1 MILIRSLLP
10 FILFLSLALQAPV
23 LLAQTRIVHW
33 ADVEKVLQDTSDSLT
48 VMNFW
53 ATWCRPCVAELPH
66 FEKLRKSYRAKPVR
80 FLYISLDF
88 SEEIAKRVNPFV
100 EKKLYGARVWLLN
113 ETDYNQWIGRL
124 DPQWSGSIP
133 ATLLLHPP
141 SRKRI
146 FLAQELSEEELK
158 SHIEQIINKS
168 P

>member
-1 MILIRSLLP
+1 MILIRSLL
-10 FILFLSLALQAPV
+10 LFALCLAPAFKFPKVQ
-23 LLAQTRIVHW
+23 AQTRIVQW
-33 ADVEKVLQDTSDSLT
+33 QDVEKVLQDTSDSLT

-66 FEKLRKSYRAKPVR
+66 FEKLRKSYRSKPVR

-100 EKKLYGARVWLLN
+100 EKKLSGARVWLLN
-113 ETDYNQWIGRL
+113 ETDYNHWIGRL

-141 SRKRI
+141 SKRRI
-146 FLAQELSEEELK
+146 FIAEELSEEKLK
-158 SHIEQIINKS
+158 SHIEQIISKS